1 MFKQKDNRCFRA
13 PHKLKARCSKL
24 RVNGEVISNRDDL
37 VGSWANHFS
46 SLFKSR
52 LSSEDGLQQLDKKMD
67 DLATAS
73 FSNEEYILDVPFTLD
88 EVVCAVKKLK
98 PGKACGPEG
107 ISAEHL
113 KWGGDSLYLWL
124 LGIVNAILEME
135 EIPSS
140 FKLGSICPVYKGG
153 GKDPLLANNYRGI
166 TMNSIFSKVLE
177 TLILSRLES
186 TLTETGLPHLNQTAF
201 CKYTG
206 CTDAISATQELIAR
220 YISEGSTV
228 HMCLFYIQRAFD
240 SVEFPVLLD
249 RLFSIGINGKMWR
262 LIRNWYAGGMCFVH
276 VDGASSTSFPIERG
290 VHQGSIL
297 SPTPLAL

>member
-88 EVVCAVKKLK
+88 EVVCAVKKLE

-201 CKYTG
+201 RKYTG

-240 SVEFPVLLD
+240 SVEFPVLLN

-262 LIRNWYAGGMCFVH
+262 LIRNWYAGGMCALFTWMVLH
-276 VDGASSTSFPIERG
+276 LPLFLSKGVSTKDQSY
-290 VHQGSIL
+290 HQ
-297 SPTPLAL
+297 PF